1 MPTYPLHMLDL
12 RLQEQWRR
20 ERAAR
25 ERLRAS
31 LPVSWRNDPR
41 PEMDDVR
48 EIYVEAMLRAKTSKT
63 TPRSSR

>member
-1 MPTYPLHMLDL
+1 MPTYRLHMLDL

-48 EIYVEAMLRAKTSKT
+48 EIYVEAMLRARAS
-63 TPRSSR
+63 TPRRRNSR

>member
-1 MPTYPLHMLDL
+1 MPTYRLHMLDL

-41 PEMDDVR
+41 PEMGDVR
-48 EIYVEAMLRAKTSKT
+48 EIYVEAMLRARTST
-63 TPRSSR
+63 SRQHNSR